1 MFLGRVSMEDLSL
14 PDDLGEVLMQQ
25 LLKTTSP
32 KGDGFDY

>member
-1 MFLGRVSMEDLSL
+1 MFLGRVSMGDLSL

-32 KGDGFDY
+32 KGDGFD